1 MPREGAGM
9 AVATAHRLGPQAQS
23 RFLGLRAVL
32 QDAALPLPQVPSP
45 RPCGAPRSWPTRLT
59 NPAMQSGS
67 LIANSFYGSWAHLC
81 HHMQKE
87 RKKIPCKKK
96 KVFLP
101 VPSPRLPKKQ
111 SPRFFWLGA
120 GMELGSTVGASFTVG
135 LAKSGGA
142 GQG

>member
-1 MPREGAGM
+1 
-9 AVATAHRLGPQAQS
+9 
-23 RFLGLRAVL
+23 
-32 QDAALPLPQVPSP
+32 
-45 RPCGAPRSWPTRLT
+45 
-59 NPAMQSGS
+59 
-67 LIANSFYGSWAHLC
+67 
-81 HHMQKE
+81 MQKE